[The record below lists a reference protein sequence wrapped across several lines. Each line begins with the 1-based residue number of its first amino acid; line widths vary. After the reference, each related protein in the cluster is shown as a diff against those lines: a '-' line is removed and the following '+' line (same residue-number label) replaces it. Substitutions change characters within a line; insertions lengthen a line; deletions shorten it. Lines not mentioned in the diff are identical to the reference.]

1 MAGDRLAPDSR
12 LLRNRA
18 GFGLLRCKA
27 RRNLKTERSVKK
39 IDVMALQDSKAYTE
53 WERLREKMAA
63 TDRAERQLAEL
74 REQRRGKKTIAR
86 ARRAEEAQRE
96 AYEKAKGEALRAA
109 EAKQA
114 EKMPG

>member
-1 MAGDRLAPDSR
+1 
-12 LLRNRA
+12 
-18 GFGLLRCKA
+18 
-27 RRNLKTERSVKK
+27 
-39 IDVMALQDSKAYTE
+39 MALQDSKASTE

-86 ARRAEEAQRE
+86 AVEVAAKAKQ
-96 AYEKAKGEALRAA
+96 AEKAQKEVYERTKGEALRAA

>member
-1 MAGDRLAPDSR
+1 M
-12 LLRNRA
+12 
-18 GFGLLRCKA
+18 
-27 RRNLKTERSVKK
+27 KK

-74 REQRRGKKTIAR
+74 REQRRGKKAM
-86 ARRAEEAQRE
+86 AGAAKVAAKAEQA
-96 AYEKAKGEALRAA
+96 EKAQKEVYERTKGEVLRAA

>member
-1 MAGDRLAPDSR
+1 
-12 LLRNRA
+12 
-18 GFGLLRCKA
+18 
-27 RRNLKTERSVKK
+27 
-39 IDVMALQDSKAYTE
+39 MALQDSKAYTE

-74 REQRRGKKTIAR
+74 RGQRRGKKAIAE
-86 ARRAEEAQRE
+86 AAKVAAKAEQA
-96 AYEKAKGEALRAA
+96 EKAQKEVYERTKGEVLRAA